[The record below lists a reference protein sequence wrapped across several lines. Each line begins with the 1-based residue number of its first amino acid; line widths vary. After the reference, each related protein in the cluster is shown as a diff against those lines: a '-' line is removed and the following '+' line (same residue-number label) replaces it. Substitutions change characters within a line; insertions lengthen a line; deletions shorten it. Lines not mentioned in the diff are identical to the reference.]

1 MTGEFAEMTDF
12 LINLTEQKPYTFITI
27 CILIVAFLTFYEIR
41 KIRHKK
47 S

>member
-12 LINLTEQKPYTFITI
+12 LINLTEKNPYFFITL
-27 CILIVAFLTFYEIR
+27 CILITAFLTFFELR
-41 KIRHKK
+41 KKHHKN